1 MNILFIKRTEGGE
14 ISLPPLLGSNVTTLL
29 KYYFWHLS
37 LLKKINNYK
46 YYNIIIYLMFNK
58 IIAGKKMH
66 FQLPIC
72 FNYLNFLNVYYKV
85 YYLAVPT
92 YLISL
97 KNALFYF
104 FYELVFLYNLL
115 LILTPYIICLWQT
128 TLIGT
133 YHNTKWVNIMVS
145 SNLRIDS
152 YFPVN
157 QSLIFHPL

>member
-1 MNILFIKRTEGGE
+1 
-14 ISLPPLLGSNVTTLL
+14 
-29 KYYFWHLS
+29 
-37 LLKKINNYK
+37 
-46 YYNIIIYLMFNK
+46 MFNK

-97 KNALFYF
+97 KNVLFYF

-115 LILTPYIICLWQT
+115 LILTPYIICCDKQ
-128 TLIGT
+128 
-133 YHNTKWVNIMVS
+133 H
-145 SNLRIDS
+145 
-152 YFPVN
+152 
-157 QSLIFHPL
+157 